1 MMIDELLGNYEK
13 RYFGAGHKRTVY
25 YMNRFL
31 QKEGERT
38 YSSAEIENSNGTW
51 SEKAG
56 IEQKPH
62 LSTID
67 GIVLAVM
74 FAERYMQEYLG
85 ESEIEKLFL
94 ASFEIKA
101 GISPIENLKDIR
113 LSMKVPE
120 VSDCGSTFQ
129 IEILGMRIKISF
141 QKREENDAKVRK
153 QNGEAGKNYFSEH
166 LKYVKHDI
174 RDIVFDGDNI
184 SCNVV
189 RELERSVNFCG
200 VESAFADSLSILE
213 WLVIFSQMGQ
223 VLAYHIDSVDR
234 KVTETLWMK
243 WVKAEMKEPYRYDKE
258 IFVSGGITK
267 RKWLKMGGET
277 WSLFE
282 MAGSALD
289 NLIRFEGK
297 ITHKLPQKK
306 EGERSDE

>member
-13 RYFGAGHKRTVY
+13 RYFGAGHKRTLY

-31 QKEGERT
+31 QREGERT

-51 SEKAG
+51 SEKSG

-67 GIVLAVM
+67 GIVLATM
-74 FAERYMQEYLG
+74 FAERYMREYLR
-85 ESEIEKLFL
+85 EIEIEKLFL

-101 GISPIENLKDIR
+101 GVSPIEDLKDIR

-120 VSDCGSTFQ
+120 VLEHGFAFQ
-129 IEILGMRIKISF
+129 VEILGMRIKIKF
-141 QKREENDAKVRK
+141 RKREKGGKKVRK
-153 QNGEAGKNYFSEH
+153 QIGTTGNNYFAEH

-174 RDIVFDGDNI
+174 RNIVFDGDNI

-189 RELERSVNFCG
+189 REMDTSVNFSG

-223 VLAYHIDSVDR
+223 ALAYHIDSVDR
-234 KVTETLWMK
+234 QVSETLWMK
-243 WVKAEMKEPYRYDKE
+243 WVKAEMQEPYEYNKE

-267 RKWLKMGGET
+267 RKWLKMGKET

-282 MAGSALD
+282 MVGSALD
-289 NLIRFEGK
+289 GLICFEGK

-306 EGERSDE
+306 EGESSDE